1 MRLNTAFDQEV
12 VLCDK
17 MVYHGT
23 NDQKTIMFNYII
35 QMMISS
41 MVMLGKH
48 CHHQAELEE
57 A

>member
-1 MRLNTAFDQEV
+1 MRLNTAFDEEV

-17 MVYHGT
+17 MV
-23 NDQKTIMFNYII
+23 QTIRKLFMFNKMK

-41 MVMLGKH
+41 MVMLGKY
-48 CHHQAELEE
+48 CHHQAYLEE